1 MWRAGKVTL
10 SNHVRLVPVQ
20 LFSQS
25 ALQFVDD
32 ALMSAA
38 KAGKKTSKET
48 DEAFKEAV
56 NMLSDYE
63 RKYHSK
69 SEETVSRR
77 MEKAE
82 EEDKS
87 SLKVLN
93 RLKEA
98 FCVRET
104 STFLCRNTKASSQ
117 PLEEEPTKTVEFLLH
132 KSLPDKRPTVV
143 KRKRPVLKAA
153 YGL

>member
-1 MWRAGKVTL
+1 MTGL
-10 SNHVRLVPVQ
+10 SPVQ

-25 ALQFVDD
+25 ALQLVDD

-38 KAGKKTSKET
+38 QAGTKASKEA

-63 RKYHSK
+63 RKYHSEF
-69 SEETVSRR
+69 EETVSRR

-82 EEDKS
+82 KEDKS

-93 RLKEA
+93 RLKET
-98 FCVRET
+98 FRVREEL
-104 STFLCRNTKASSQ
+104 SI
-117 PLEEEPTKTVEFLLH
+117 P
-132 KSLPDKRPTVV
+132 
-143 KRKRPVLKAA
+143 
-153 YGL
+153 